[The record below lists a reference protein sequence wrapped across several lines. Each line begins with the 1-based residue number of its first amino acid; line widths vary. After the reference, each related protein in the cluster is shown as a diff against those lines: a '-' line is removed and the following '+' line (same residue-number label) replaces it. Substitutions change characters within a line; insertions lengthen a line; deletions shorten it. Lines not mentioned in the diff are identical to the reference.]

1 MNPQQ
6 FFLRLIPPRST
17 FPADMSDHEKQ
28 LMKEHAEYMR
38 GHFELGRVLIYGP
51 VLAPGATFGMG
62 VFNVA
67 DEAEARRIMDGDPS
81 VRGGLNRYELSPMRV
96 AAARA
101 M

>member
-1 MNPQQ
+1 MSQH

-17 FPADMSDHEKQ
+17 FPGDMNDNEKR

-38 GHFELGRVLIYGP
+38 GHFEAGKVFIHGP
-51 VLAPGATFGMG
+51 VLAPGAAFGMG
-62 VFNVA
+62 VFDVT